1 MPNTKPPGY
10 DTGQILEDL
19 PSPYMPHAATGLLHL
34 QRFIAKIQK
43 HLTGELPRSYQR
55 NFTKGFDGFL
65 CMHLEVEP
73 EQVIDIVKTSD
84 NDAERD
90 KRLLKIFPDDLNV
103 PKWNRELVQKGMS
116 EMGREALQSAR
127 QKMCIPDRTDLI
139 SFADMIDYD
148 EDRIK

>member
-116 EMGREALQSAR
+116 EMGREALQSTR